1 MNSVI
6 DRLPDFW
13 PDRLRHV
20 WFEDF
25 GGVFLTGFLV
35 TLLLPLIVAGCAA
48 VVFGRVPTAFGIANL
63 FWRPSRGG
71 RFVAGLGMG
80 ALLWQTVLA
89 GYLFEPLATSYTR
102 DRPPYCDVQ
111 PPVGTEKDYTPGL
124 SESSDRN
131 VAARWKQN
139 PELRYNPATIG
150 ATFGYLGAL
159 ARGALV
165 GIPILLLFGGF
176 VLAVL
181 EIITWVYARVWSTV
195 FDRRPNNA
203 TASNASP
210 SPSPAPKTAVGS
222 GASQSATDPP
232 ERPSASKRVIR
243 WLSQPELPAG
253 VVVGFVCTAGIASAL
268 WHAPCLTEEETLY
281 PIVEP
286 CVDSSDPNKNYCI
299 SEKKSEVIRAD
310 GLAYQVGKRLVHLG
324 RYGEAD
330 ARQEFNERRITDD
343 YSKLPPK
350 LIQAGLDKYY
360 EAYFD
365 SATPGSTITKLRPYY
380 PVFGAFVIGAVL
392 IVACYL
398 IALLFNVW
406 ISKTFTAS
414 SGILFLMQVILT
426 ANVVLTHF
434 VVTPHLA
441 RLGLFFLMLTAAV
454 AYKLRFRNIFKTG
467 GNDYYDAPME
477 LKNYPSNPPELLAS
491 TDVEFH
497 TKGSCKWPMA
507 IVCASGG
514 GSRAAAWTMK
524 ILTELEQQFKKAQEI
539 DKSLFPPGRA
549 FPHRIRLI
557 TGASGGMI
565 AGSYYAAGLTKPGPN
580 GEVTRFGSLNVPTV
594 LTMLNNAVR
603 HDFLTP
609 IARKIAFWDLASIF
623 IPAVFRKDRGTALE
637 ESWETHLHGV
647 MGQTFAQLQE
657 GEKQG
662 WRPSLIVTPMT
673 VDDGRQLFISNLDLR
688 AVAQNRA
695 NILRGA
701 NEVKNGYVPKPD
713 GDLLSREGWGFFR
726 LFPDAHKTFQVGTA
740 ARMSASFPFVLPAV
754 ELPTTPPLRVVD
766 AGYYDNFGVGVA
778 AEWLFENDNMKW
790 VRENCS
796 GVVVI
801 QIRDGVSE
809 AERRDQ
815 TQGFAQ
821 NPGPGRLGRGLQWL
835 TSPVEGLYSFRAQA
849 TAYRNDNLLAML
861 SERFNRRVPKNP
873 DGSLKDPASAF
884 FQTVAFEFAA
894 GGDVSLN
901 FTLTEEEKALIDL
914 AADPTCT
921 LPFPTA
927 TSVMD
932 AAAVRNSAQVVQD
945 RITALINWW
954 RGRSCIPESTPP
966 QLPGGTVTEMSPGDG
981 SQGKPPHAPGCPA
994 LSADA
999 PAPGSAGQVAATDP
1013 SESKRDSGGTG
1024 VEPREGAG

>member
-6 DRLPDFW
+6 DWLLRVYYQDFW
-13 PDRLRHV
+13 
-20 WFEDF
+20 
-25 GGVFLTGFLV
+25 GVFLTGFLV
-35 TLLLPLIVAGCAA
+35 NLLLPIIVAGCFA
-48 VVFGRVPTAFGIANL
+48 VVVFRQPTAFGIANL
-63 FWRPSRGG
+63 FWRPTRLG

-89 GYLFEPLATSYTR
+89 GYLFEPLATSYTW
-102 DRPPYCDVQ
+102 DRAPYCDVQ

-124 SESSDRN
+124 SESGDRN

-150 ATFGYLGAL
+150 TTFGYLGAL
-159 ARGALV
+159 TCGAFV
-165 GIPILLLFGGF
+165 GIL
-176 VLAVL
+176 VLVPTGPAVL
-181 EIITWVYARVWSTV
+181 LVLGFIPRVWAAV
-195 FDRRPNNA
+195 FDRQHAPNNP

-210 SPSPAPKTAVGS
+210 SAPPAPKMLVGS
-222 GASQSATDPP
+222 AASPSATAAPK
-232 ERPSASKRVIR
+232 RPSASERVIR

-310 GLAYQVGKRLVHLG
+310 GVAYQVGKRLVHLG

-350 LIQAGLDKYY
+350 LIQAGLNKYY

-406 ISKTFTAS
+406 FSKAFTAS

-441 RLGLFFLMLTAAV
+441 RLGLLFLMLTAAV
-454 AYKLRFRNIFKTG
+454 AYKLRFRNISRTP
-467 GNDYYDAPME
+467 GNDYYDSPVE
-477 LKNYPSNPPELLAS
+477 LKKYPSNPPKLLAT
-491 TDVEFH
+491 TDVTFH

-524 ILTELEQQFKKAQEI
+524 ILTELERRFAAAQ
-539 DKSLFPPGRA
+539 SANTTSTLFPPGRA

-565 AGSYYAAGLTKPGPN
+565 AGAYYAAGLAKPGAN
-580 GEVTRFGSLNVPTV
+580 GEVKRFQKVKYAAKCSEDKEVLLTV
-594 LTMLNNAVR
+594 LNNAVR
-603 HDFLTP
+603 NDFLTP

-637 ESWETHLHGV
+637 ETWETHLHGV
-647 MGQTFAQLQE
+647 MSQTYNDLQT
-657 GEKQG
+657 GEREG

-695 NILRGA
+695 NILRGT
-701 NEVKNGYVPKPD
+701 NEVGSGSVPTAD
-713 GDLLSREGWGFFR
+713 EDLLSREGWGFFR
-726 LFPDAHKTFQVGTA
+726 LFPDAHETFQVGTA

-778 AEWLFENDNMKW
+778 AEWLFEKDNMKW

-809 AERRDQ
+809 AARRDQ

-821 NPGPGRLGRGLQWL
+821 CPSPNLLQRGLQWL
-835 TSPVEGLYSFRAQA
+835 TSPVEALYSFRAQA

-861 SERFNRRVPKNP
+861 SERFNRHETKNP
-873 DGSLKDPASAF
+873 DGTLKNPASAF

-914 AADPTCT
+914 AADPGCK
-921 LPFPTA
+921 LAFPTA
-927 TSVMD
+927 ASVMN
-932 AAAVRNSAQVVQD
+932 AAEVRDSAQVVQD
-945 RITALINWW
+945 RITALIDWW

-966 QLPGGTVTEMSPGDG
+966 QLPGGPVTVMSPGDG
-981 SQGKPPHAPGCPA
+981 SQGKPPHAPGGQA
-994 LSADA
+994 AQLGEA
-999 PAPGSAGQVAATDP
+999 PAPESAGQVGATDP

-1024 VEPREGAG
+1024 RTP